1 MSMNR
6 LIAVVSGSLLAAG
19 LLGGCN
25 QAKDPA
31 QVARDVNKAEQNAAE
46 QTAKAERSAE
56 NKVGGQIVDAA
67 HTAAVQEQKVEDTD
81 AEGAHKVALAQCEA
95 LSGASQKTCRD
106 QADAAYQQ
114 AKAQAKQERLASDP
128 KQ

>member
-1 MSMNR
+1 MTR
-6 LIAVVSGSLLAAG
+6 LIAFVSASFIAAG
-19 LLGGCN
+19 LLTACSH
-25 QAKDPA
+25 AKDSA
-31 QVARDVNKAEQNAAE
+31 QVAQDVSKAEQNAAE
-46 QTAKAERSAE
+46 RTAKAERSAE
-56 NKVGGQIVDAA
+56 AKVGAQIDDTA
-67 HTAAVQEQKVEDTD
+67 HTAAVQGQKVEDAD

-95 LSGASQKTCRD
+95 LSGASQKDCRD

>member
-1 MSMNR
+1 MNR
-6 LIAVVSGSLLAAG
+6 LIVLVSGSLMAVS
-19 LLGGCN
+19 LLSACN
-25 QAKDPA
+25 HAKDSA
-31 QVARDVNKAEQNAAE
+31 QVAQDVNKAEQSAAE
-46 QTAKAERSAE
+46 RTAKAERSAE
-56 NKVGGQIVDAA
+56 AKVGAQIDDAA
-67 HTAAVQEQKVEDTD
+67 HTAAVQEQKVENAD

-106 QADAAYQQ
+106 QADAAYEQ